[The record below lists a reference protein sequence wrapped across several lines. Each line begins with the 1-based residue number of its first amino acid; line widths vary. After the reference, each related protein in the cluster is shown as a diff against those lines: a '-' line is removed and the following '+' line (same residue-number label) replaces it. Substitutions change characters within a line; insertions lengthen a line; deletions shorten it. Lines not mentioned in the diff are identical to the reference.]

1 MMPRMDETQESEFT
15 RELQAHRRALESEY
29 KLEDLDSKTT
39 VEIAYDA
46 RKLFYES
53 VPQAARTIIDLSRHA
68 ESETVR
74 LTASKF
80 IYEQVEKLEGKEA
93 ADPVKQLLRELT
105 AA

>member
-1 MMPRMDETQESEFT
+1 MLPRMDETQESEFS
-15 RELQAHRRALESEY
+15 RELQAHKRALESEF
-29 KLEDLDSKTT
+29 KVEDLDNKSTI
-39 VEIAYDA
+39 EIAYEA

-68 ESETVR
+68 DSEQVR
-74 LTASKF
+74 LGASKF

-105 AA
+105 NA